1 MDSREG
7 QLSRIVIRGYK
18 SIRECS
24 IELKPINVLIGSNGA
39 GKSNFVS
46 AFWLFQNILRQN
58 LSVASQ
64 QSGISSL
71 FYNGLKVTEEI
82 SMEFHFGKNA
92 YGFILIPTDDG
103 RIIFRNEY
111 FKHFGDNS
119 LNEFNVAGG
128 HSESQW
134 RRGTSDQLD
143 EYIRPI
149 FEKESWRVY
158 HFHDTGR
165 TAKVKQEHN
174 VVNNAAFQQDAGNL
188 AAFLLRLRENY
199 PEQYREIVSTVR
211 IIAPFFDDFVLAP
224 NENNQELIV
233 LKWQKKG
240 CDDIFTASQLS
251 DGTLRFICM
260 ATLLLQ
266 PEELMP
272 STIIVDEPELGLH
285 PFAIT
290 VLAELVKSVSQRK
303 QLILSTQ
310 SVELLNWFDPEDVIV
325 VDNSSQGSTF
335 RRLTAEELGAWLE
348 EDYSLGDLWNKNLFG
363 GRLTVA
369 LK

>member
-1 MDSREG
+1 MASREG
-7 QLSRIVIRGYK
+7 QLSRIVIKGYK
-18 SIRECS
+18 SIRECN
-24 IELKPINVLIGSNGA
+24 IDLKSINVLIGCNGA

-46 AFWLFQNILRQN
+46 AFWLLQNILRQN
-58 LSVASQ
+58 LAVASQ

-82 SMEFHFGKNA
+82 TMEFYFGNNA
-92 YGFILIPTDDG
+92 YGFVLIPTDDG
-103 RIIFRNEY
+103 RIIFRKEY
-111 FKHFGDNS
+111 FKYYGTYE
-119 LNEFNVAGG
+119 NESNVNRG

-134 RRGTSDQLD
+134 RNGVDNHLD
-143 EYIRPI
+143 DFIKPI
-149 FEKESWRVY
+149 LEKESWRVY

-165 TAKVKQEHN
+165 TARVKQEHN
-174 VVNNAAFQQDAGNL
+174 VVNNAIFQQDAGNL
-188 AAFLLRLRENY
+188 AAFLLRLRDNY
-199 PEQYREIVSTVR
+199 PNQYNEIIATVR
-211 IIAPFFDDFVLAP
+211 TIAPFFDDFVLVP
-224 NENNQELIV
+224 NENNQEKIV

-266 PEELMP
+266 PEELLP

-290 VLAELVKSVSQRK
+290 VLAELVKSIAQKK

-310 SVELLNWFDPEDVIV
+310 SVELLNWFSPEDVIV
-325 VDNSSQGSTF
+325 VNNSNQGSTF
-335 RRLTAEELGAWLE
+335 ERLNAEELSAWLE
-348 EDYSLGDLWNKNLFG
+348 GDYSLGDLWNKNLFG
-363 GRLTVA
+363 GRLTI
-369 LK
+369 

>member
-1 MDSREG
+1 MAPREG
-7 QLSRIVIRGYK
+7 QLSRVVIKGYK
-18 SIRECS
+18 SIRECNVN
-24 IELKPINVLIGSNGA
+24 LKPINVLIGSNGA

-46 AFWLFQNILRQN
+46 AFTFLQNILRQN

-64 QSGISSL
+64 QSGVSSL

-82 SMEFHFGKNA
+82 LMEFHFGSNA
-92 YGFILIPTDDG
+92 YGFVLIPTDDG
-103 RIIFRNEY
+103 RIIFRKEY
-111 FKHFGDNS
+111 FKCYGDS
-119 LNEFNVAGG
+119 ENESNIGRG
-128 HSESQW
+128 QSESLW
-134 RRGTSDQLD
+134 RNGAGNQLD
-143 EYIRPI
+143 GYIKPI
-149 FEKESWRVY
+149 LERESWRVY

-174 VVNNAAFQQDAGNL
+174 VINNVALQQDAGNL

-199 PEQYREIVSTVR
+199 PDSYKQIVSTIR
-211 IIAPFFDDFVLAP
+211 TIAPFFDDFALTP
-224 NENNQELIV
+224 NEANKDLIV
-233 LKWQKKG
+233 LKWRKKD
-240 CDDIFTASQLS
+240 CEDIFTASQLS

-290 VLAELVKSVSQRK
+290 VLAELVKSVSQKK

-325 VDNSSQGSTF
+325 VDNSNQGSAF

-363 GRLTVA
+363 GRFTV
-369 LK
+369 

>member
-82 SMEFHFGKNA
+82 SMEFHFGNNA
-92 YGFILIPTDDG
+92 YGFVLIPTDDG

-363 GRLTVA
+363 GRLTV
-369 LK
+369 

>member
-1 MDSREG
+1 MS
-7 QLSRIVIRGYK
+7 
-18 SIRECS
+18 
-24 IELKPINVLIGSNGA
+24 GSNVVG
-39 GKSNFVS
+39 G
-46 AFWLFQNILRQN
+46 
-58 LSVASQ
+58 
-64 QSGISSL
+64 
-71 FYNGLKVTEEI
+71 
-82 SMEFHFGKNA
+82 
-92 YGFILIPTDDG
+92 YG
-103 RIIFRNEY
+103 
-111 FKHFGDNS
+111 
-119 LNEFNVAGG
+119 
-128 HSESQW
+128 ESQW
-134 RRGTSDQLD
+134 RKATSNQLD
-143 EYIRPI
+143 EYIKPI

-165 TAKVKQEHN
+165 MAKVKQEHN
-174 VVNNAAFQQDAGNL
+174 VVNNAAFQRDAGNL

-199 PEQYREIVSTVR
+199 PQQYREIVSTVR
-211 IIAPFFDDFVLAP
+211 IIVPFFDDFVLAP
-224 NENNQELIV
+224 NESNQELIV

-251 DGTLRFICM
+251 DGTLRFICI

-310 SVELLNWFDPEDVIV
+310 SAELLNWFDPEDAIV
-325 VDNSSQGSTF
+325 VDNGNQGSIF

-348 EDYSLGDLWNKNLFG
+348 EDYSLSDLWNKNLFG
-363 GRLTVA
+363 GRLTVWTPE
-369 LK
+369 KPVR

>member
-1 MDSREG
+1 MVPREG
-7 QLSRIVIRGYK
+7 QLSRIIIKGYK

-24 IELKPINVLIGSNGA
+24 IDLKPINVLIGSNGA

-46 AFWLFQNILRQN
+46 AFWFLQNILRQN
-58 LSVASQ
+58 LAVASQ
-64 QSGISSL
+64 QSGVSSL

-82 SMEFHFGKNA
+82 TMEFYFGSNA
-92 YGFILIPTDDG
+92 YGFVLVPTDDG
-103 RIIFRNEY
+103 RIIFRKEY
-111 FKHFGDNS
+111 FKYYGMQYDR
-119 LNEFNVAGG
+119 EFNISRG

-134 RRGTSDQLD
+134 RNGVNNHLND
-143 EYIRPI
+143 YIKPI
-149 FEKESWRVY
+149 LEKESWRVY

-165 TAKVKQEHN
+165 TSKMKQEHN
-174 VVNNAAFQQDAGNL
+174 VVNNAVFQQDAGNL
-188 AAFLLRLRENY
+188 AAFLLRLKENY
-199 PEQYREIVSTVR
+199 PDQYKQIVSTIR
-211 IIAPFFDDFVLAP
+211 TIAPFFDDFVLVP
-224 NENNQELIV
+224 NEANKDLIV

-240 CDDIFTASQLS
+240 CEDIFTASQLS

-290 VLAELVKSVSQRK
+290 VLAELVKSVSQKK

-325 VDNSSQGSTF
+325 VNNRNQGCTF
-335 RRLTAEELGAWLE
+335 RRLTAEELDAWME

-363 GRLTVA
+363 GRLTV
-369 LK
+369 

>member
-1 MDSREG
+1 MAPREG
-7 QLSRIVIRGYK
+7 QLSRIVIKGYK

-46 AFWLFQNILRQN
+46 AFWFLQNILRQN
-58 LSVASQ
+58 LAVASQ
-64 QSGISSL
+64 QSGVSSL

-82 SMEFHFGKNA
+82 TMEFYFGNNA
-92 YGFILIPTDDG
+92 YGFVLIPTDDG
-103 RIIFRNEY
+103 RIIFKKEY
-111 FKHFGDNS
+111 FKYYGMQYDNES
-119 LNEFNVAGG
+119 NINRG

-134 RRGTSDQLD
+134 RNGVNNHLD
-143 EYIRPI
+143 DYIKPI
-149 FEKESWRVY
+149 LEKESWRVY

-174 VVNNAAFQQDAGNL
+174 VVNNAVFQQDAGNL

-199 PEQYREIVSTVR
+199 PNQYREIVSTVR
-211 IIAPFFDDFVLAP
+211 TIAPFFDDFVLAR

-290 VLAELVKSVSQRK
+290 VLAELVKSIAQKK

-325 VDNSSQGSTF
+325 VNNSNQGSTF
-335 RRLTAEELGAWLE
+335 ERLNAEELSAWLE

-363 GRLTVA
+363 GRLTV
-369 LK
+369 

>member
-1 MDSREG
+1 MAFREG
-7 QLSRIVIRGYK
+7 QLSHITIKGYK

-24 IELKPINVLIGSNGA
+24 VDLKSINILIGSNGA

-46 AFWLFQNILRQN
+46 AFWFLQNILRQN

-64 QSGISSL
+64 QSGVNSL
-71 FYNGLKVTEEI
+71 FYNGRKVTEEI
-82 SMEFHFGKNA
+82 AMEFHFGNNA
-92 YGFILIPTDDG
+92 YGFILIPTDDN
-103 RIIFRNEY
+103 RLIFREEY
-111 FKHFGDNS
+111 F
-119 LNEFNVAGG
+119 LNEGTFLNKCIVGRG
-128 HSESQW
+128 HSESLW
-134 RRGTSDQLD
+134 KNGMSNGLD
-143 EYIRPI
+143 EHIQPI
-149 FEKESWRVY
+149 LAKESWHVY

-174 VVNNAAFQQDAGNL
+174 VANNAVFQQDAGNL
-188 AAFLLRLRENY
+188 AAFLLRLRDNF
-199 PEQYREIVSTVR
+199 PAQYKEIIAAIRT
-211 IIAPFFDDFVLAP
+211 IAPFFDDFVLAP
-224 NENNQELIV
+224 NEANDELIV

-240 CDDIFTASQLS
+240 CEDIFTASRLS
-251 DGTLRFICM
+251 DGMLRFICL

-290 VLAELVKSVSQRK
+290 VLAEMVKSVAQKK

-325 VDNSSQGSTF
+325 VDNSNKGSTF
-335 RRLTAEELGAWLE
+335 KRLNAEELNGWLE
-348 EDYSLGDLWNKNLFG
+348 NDYSLGELWNKNLLG
-363 GRLTVA
+363 GRLTV
-369 LK
+369 

>member
-1 MDSREG
+1 MAPREG
-7 QLSRIVIRGYK
+7 QLSRIVIKGYK
-18 SIRECS
+18 SIRECV
-24 IELKPINVLIGSNGA
+24 IDLKPINVLIGSNGA

-46 AFWLFQNILRQN
+46 AFWFLQNILRQN
-58 LSVASQ
+58 LAVASQ

-71 FYNGLKVTEEI
+71 FYNGLKFTEEI
-82 SMEFHFGKNA
+82 TMEFYFGSHA
-92 YGFILIPTDDG
+92 YGFVLIPTDDG
-103 RIIFRNEY
+103 RIIFQKEY
-111 FKHFGDNS
+111 FQYDGMYDDSVFS
-119 LNEFNVAGG
+119 VAGG

-134 RRGTSDQLD
+134 RKGVSNQIDNS
-143 EYIRPI
+143 IKPI
-149 FEKESWRVY
+149 LERESWRVY

-174 VVNNAAFQQDAGNL
+174 VVNNAVFQQDAGNL
-188 AAFLLRLRENY
+188 AAFLLRLKENY
-199 PEQYREIVSTVR
+199 PDQYKQIISTIR
-211 IIAPFFDDFVLAP
+211 TIAPFFDDFVLVP
-224 NENNQELIV
+224 NEANKDLIV

-240 CDDIFTASQLS
+240 CEDIFTASQFS

-272 STIIVDEPELGLH
+272 STIIIDEPELGLH

-290 VLAELVKSVSQRK
+290 VLAELVKSVSQKK

-325 VDNSSQGSTF
+325 VDNSNQGSTF
-335 RRLTAEELGAWLE
+335 RRLSAEELGAWLE

-363 GRLTVA
+363 GRLTV
-369 LK
+369 

>member
-1 MDSREG
+1 MAPRVG
-7 QLSRIVIRGYK
+7 QLSRIVIKGYK
-18 SIRECS
+18 SIRECVVD
-24 IELKPINVLIGSNGA
+24 LKSINVLIGSNGA

-46 AFWLFQNILRQN
+46 VFSFLQNILRQN
-58 LSVASQ
+58 LAVASQ
-64 QSGISSL
+64 QSGVSSL
-71 FYNGLKVTEEI
+71 FYNGLKITEEI
-82 SMEFHFGKNA
+82 TMEFCFGNNA
-92 YGFILIPTDDG
+92 YGFVLIPTDDG
-103 RIIFRNEY
+103 RIIFRKEY
-111 FKHFGDNS
+111 FKYYGMEYDNES
-119 LNEFNVAGG
+119 NVNRG

-134 RRGTSDQLD
+134 RYGVNNHLD
-143 EYIRPI
+143 DYIKPI
-149 FEKESWRVY
+149 LEKESWRVY

-174 VVNNAAFQQDAGNL
+174 VVNNAVFQQDAGNL
-188 AAFLLRLRENY
+188 AAFLLRLRDNY
-199 PEQYREIVSTVR
+199 PNQYKEIVATVR
-211 IIAPFFDDFVLAP
+211 TIAPFFDDFVLVP
-224 NENNQELIV
+224 NESNPELIT

-240 CDDIFTASQLS
+240 CEDIFTASQLS

-290 VLAELVKSVSQRK
+290 VLAELVKSVAQKK

-325 VDNSSQGSTF
+325 VNNNQGSTF
-335 RRLTAEELGAWLE
+335 ERLNAEELSAWLE

-363 GRLTVA
+363 GRLTV
-369 LK
+369 